1 MTNDNATLGVNA
13 EQISELIRCMAEL
26 KEEVRTLK
34 AQQSLTD
41 KPCYTNEEVLKLFGV
56 TPPTLRK
63 WRNEGLIGYT
73 QIGSTL
79 LYAKKDITDF
89 LESNHYEAYAA

>member
-1 MTNDNATLGVNA
+1 MTNDNATMGENA
-13 EQISELIRCMAEL
+13 EQITELIRCIAEL
-26 KEEVRTLK
+26 KEEVRALK

-63 WRNEGLIGYT
+63 WRNEGLLGYS

-79 LYAKKDITDF
+79 LYSKKDITDL

>member
-1 MTNDNATLGVNA
+1 MTYDNATMGENA
-13 EQISELIRCMAEL
+13 EQITELIRCIAEL
-26 KEEVRTLK
+26 KEEVRTLR
-34 AQQSLTD
+34 QEQSLTD

-63 WRNEGLIGYT
+63 WRNEGLLGYT

-79 LYAKKDITDF
+79 IYSKKDITDF
-89 LESNHYEAYAA
+89 MESNHYEAYAA